1 MEQPMI
7 IERAP
12 AEIDYKLLA
21 RYLLDEAIAF
31 YQDPENERK
40 FQEWMKERKGA

>member
-7 IERAP
+7 IEQVP
-12 AEIDYKLLA
+12 AEIDYMPLA

-31 YQDPENERK
+31 FQDPENEQK
-40 FQEWMKERKGA
+40 FQAWLKERKGA